1 MDNELLTIKLY
12 TLLTADFLPDDNE
25 LDGGDGWE
33 IPGELLAGVDLLQY
47 QSSIEK
53 ALQRESSG
61 EWAGNL
67 MRYYDKHDAVL
78 AKVKSAVVS
87 VETRENQLCGCATI
101 QLTQPLE
108 GEELQTLMDYITGQ
122 YSDGFGEGFEQRE
135 IEVDG
140 GLLFVHLWQPDEFSF
155 SHSAPVAAPPRRPSM
170 RLRGQD
176 GNIFSV
182 LGKARQL
189 LRNAGQQAQ
198 VKEMTDRVF
207 ESHSYGAALDII
219 SEYVQTELSDPQRKP
234 PEPINR
240 VPSKKL
246 TVPER

>member
-1 MDNELLTIKLY
+1 MNNDILTIKLY
-12 TLLTADFLPDDNE
+12 TPLTADFLPDDNE
-25 LDGGDGWE
+25 LNGGDGWE
-33 IPGELLAGVDLLQY
+33 IPGELLTGADLLQY
-47 QSSIEK
+47 QSSIEE
-53 ALQRESSG
+53 ALQRENSG

-87 VETRENQLCGCATI
+87 VEPHENQLCGCATI
-101 QLTQPLE
+101 QLTQTLE

-155 SHSAPVAAPPRRPSM
+155 SHSAPVTAPPRRPSM
-170 RLRGQD
+170 KLRGQD
-176 GNIFSV
+176 GNIFSI

-189 LRNAGQQAQ
+189 LHNAGQEAQA
-198 VKEMTDRVF
+198 KEMTDRVF
-207 ESHSYGAALDII
+207 KSHSYGVSLDII

-234 PEPINR
+234 PET
-240 VPSKKL
+240 K
-246 TVPER
+246 ERGDAR